1 MFCNMTLLRASIF
14 LFKVLTLTWV
24 DSDVRRAALLATP
37 ATERTLPNI
46 ITRIRDPDVSLR
58 QRVFQ
63 HSLPQIPHPRVLTI
77 VQRERI
83 LRTGLGDRE
92 FMVKD
97 AAQALALKWL
107 DALDG
112 DLVKFLET
120 FDLVGGDVAELALTA
135 VFEARP
141 ALLDSIGFEGLLVF
155 SQLPVN
161 LD

>member
-1 MFCNMTLLRASIF
+1 MTI
-14 LFKVLTLTWV
+14 
-24 DSDVRRAALLATP
+24 
-37 ATERTLPNI
+37 
-46 ITRIRDPDVSLR
+46 R

-63 HSLPQIPHPRVLTI
+63 QSLPQIPHPRVLTI

-92 FMVKD
+92 SVVKD
-97 AAQALALKWL
+97 AAQSLALKWL

-120 FDLVGGDVAELALTA
+120 FDLVGGDVAESALTA

-141 ALLDSIGFEGLLVF
+141 ALLETINFEG
-155 SQLPVN
+155 S
-161 LD
+161 

>member
-1 MFCNMTLLRASIF
+1 M
-14 LFKVLTLTWV
+14 
-24 DSDVRRAALLATP
+24 
-37 ATERTLPNI
+37 
-46 ITRIRDPDVSLR
+46 
-58 QRVFQ
+58 
-63 HSLPQIPHPRVLTI
+63 LTI

-92 FMVKD
+92 FTVKD
-97 AAQALALKWL
+97 AAQVLALKWL

-120 FDLVGGDVAELALTA
+120 FDLVGGDVAELALTT

-141 ALLDSIGFEGLLVF
+141 AIFDSIGFEGLLVS

>member
-1 MFCNMTLLRASIF
+1 MTLLRASPS
-14 LFKVLTLTWV
+14 LLKLLTPTPV

-37 ATERTLPNI
+37 ATERTLSSI
-46 ITRIRDPDVSLR
+46 ITRIRDPDISLR

-83 LRTGLGDRE
+83 LRTGIGDRE
-92 FMVKD
+92 FTVKD

-135 VFEARP
+135 VFEAKP
-141 ALLDSIGFEGLLVF
+141 ALLDSISFEGLQVS

-161 LD
+161 FD